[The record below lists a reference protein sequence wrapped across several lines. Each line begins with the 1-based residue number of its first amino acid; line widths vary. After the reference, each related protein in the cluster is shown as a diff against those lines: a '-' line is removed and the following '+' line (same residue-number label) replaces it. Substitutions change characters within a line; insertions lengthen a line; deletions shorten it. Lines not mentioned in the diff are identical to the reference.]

1 MTKTDEIIEKLKKEF
16 TDSIIQITPTEANY
30 VAASI
35 KQDIFLKFCKF
46 LRDNL
51 NFEHVSSVSAVDYK
65 DHFTI
70 VYHFYSYARILTL
83 ELNVDVTRDD
93 AKIPSVSAIWGGANW
108 HEREQYD
115 FFGIIFEGHPNLQR
129 IMTPPGWE
137 YFPLRKE
144 YKVTG
149 ELQA

>member
-1 MTKTDEIIEKLKKEF
+1 MTKTDEIIEKLKEEF
-16 TDSIIQITPTEANY
+16 TDSIIQITPTEANT
-30 VAASI
+30 VVASI
-35 KQDIFLKFCKF
+35 KQGIFLKFCKS
-46 LRDNL
+46 LKDNL

-65 DHFTI
+65 DHFTV

-83 ELNVDVTRDD
+83 ELNVDITRDD
-93 AKIPSVSAIWGGANW
+93 AKIPSITPIWGGANW

-115 FFGIIFEGHPNLQR
+115 FFGIIFEDHPNLQR

-144 YKVTG
+144 YKVSG